1 MRISTITIG
10 AAFVAAAALSACA
23 GRGVVPSQNFASSS
37 GTDAMI
43 ASPQATATP
52 NPCQHTNPA
61 TMYLFG
67 GSCTSFTMKGSNGL
81 PVTVYL
87 GRYKAYQGI
96 KITTVYGKNTGGP
109 ATPLPFV
116 TGDATGKGDITGK
129 VGGKAFLAYGGKNCL
144 FNGKLGPCPGKV
156 FVYAE
161 LINNSNYT
169 LKPADT
175 PTFTITDTNKF
186 PGTTCFP
193 AEYTAKGWEPQTTLD
208 AKPDGDVLHLPSSA
222 NNGSLYY
229 NKHAQFIVAGV
240 CE

>member
-23 GRGVVPSQNFASSS
+23 GRGVVPSQNFVSSS
-37 GTDAMI
+37 GSDATF
-43 ASPQATATP
+43 AAAKATPTP
-52 NPCQHTNPA
+52 NPCQHTNPV
-61 TMYLFG
+61 MYLFG
-67 GSCTSFTMKGSNGL
+67 GSCTSFTLKETTTT
-81 PVTVYL
+81 TVAL
-87 GRYKAYQGI
+87 GKYKAYQGI
-96 KITTVYGKNTGGP
+96 KITSVFSKNTGGP
-109 ATPLPFV
+109 AAGIPAV
-116 TGDATGKGDITGK
+116 MGDATGKGDITGK
-129 VGGKAFLAYGGKNCL
+129 VGGKAFLVYGGKNCL
-144 FNGKLGPCPGKV
+144 FNGKLGPCPGKP
-156 FVYAE
+156 FLYAE

-175 PTFTITDTNKF
+175 PTFTITDTNGF

-208 AKPDGDVLHLPSSA
+208 AKPDGNTLHLPSSA

-229 NKHAQFIVAGV
+229 DKHSQFIVAGV

>member
-37 GTDAMI
+37 GADATF

-52 NPCQHTNPA
+52 NPCQHTNPV
-61 TMYLFG
+61 MYLFA
-67 GSCTSFTMKGSNGL
+67 GSCLPFTLKETTTT
-81 PVTVYL
+81 TVAL
-87 GRYKAYQGI
+87 GKYKAYQGI
-96 KITTVYGKNTGGP
+96 KITAVFSKNTGGP
-109 ATPLPFV
+109 GAGIPAV
-116 TGDATGKGDITGK
+116 MGDATGKGDITGK
-129 VGGKAFLAYGGKNCL
+129 VGGKAFLIYGGKNCL
-144 FNGKLGPCPGKV
+144 FNGKLGPCPGKP
-156 FVYAE
+156 FLYAE

-175 PTFTITDTNKF
+175 PTFTITDTNGF

-208 AKPDGDVLHLPSSA
+208 AKPDGDTLHLPSSA

-229 NKHAQFIVAGV
+229 DKHSQFIVAGV